1 MVAADPVGPAVLH
14 TPVMAEQVV
23 EMMVNPRAS
32 GTASS
37 AAQRRVFVDGTVGH
51 GGHAEAL
58 LRADAGCAVLCIDA
72 DAAALATAKG
82 RLAAAGFSEDG
93 GRVSFYRG
101 SYAELGSALA
111 AAGRAGFAGS
121 SASSEPLLAD
131 GVLLDL
137 GLGSHQLDAAHRGFS
152 FQRDGPLD
160 MRIAATGAAPASGA
174 AAPSAATAA
183 DIVSSWSAAQLTELL
198 VVYGEEAPERAAAV
212 AKAIVHWRGKGDRLH
227 RRITSTLE
235 LRFALEQG
243 LAAVDG
249 TPLEGTGGKL
259 ATKAVR
265 WASRRRREKD
275 LDAMERQRP
284 RYPAETRTLFQAL
297 RIAVNAELAQLAG
310 VLAAVPRHLAPG
322 GRLVT
327 LAFQPQEDA
336 AIMAALNTLTT
347 PGLCPSAAGTAA
359 LLLPT
364 GAAASSSA
372 GGCPCGACGGA
383 PFSAPVPADAPL
395 RASALEVRANPR
407 ARSARLRVLQRDC
420 TCYGSAAAAGAG
432 EAAGSSAAAAA
443 GAAWLGEVEGA
454 LRSAV
459 GAVLPAALKAGAARP
474 KKAAGERVRSAPA
487 AARSRAA
494 APAAA
499 ASAEVPAA
507 AAAAEGRSRVLPTP
521 AAAAAAF
528 AAPADDVSDAD
539 LEAAIAA
546 SLAHGRRGAS
556 ASAALGRGRAGA
568 GLLMAPP
575 AAAGGLGASVR
586 LLHTSA
592 APAQQRRGGET
603 PVASQ
608 EEEES
613 ALAVDASAAALS
625 EAEALG
631 RGAAARSTREV
642 EAEASESDGEAAPR
656 QTRAAAAASEGGE
669 DEEDEDASAREEIAE
684 LLAKAGFDLDEIE
697 GLAGEGE
704 KGQEGEGGEGEGAA
718 KANPDAPFVRYAD
731 GVDAPFMP
739 PHPAQLLPLPPLRGF
754 AGAPRLPALLPGV
767 SAGLVEKLNF
777 REDKPATLAAGHVVY
792 AGKAAALNAGAAAV
806 PLFDPASSV
815 EALSAINPSAAAT
828 AGVHFGIDTLNRI
841 GESVN
846 FGVGRE
852 GRLAIAA
859 TIDRRLRAQSA
870 RRKAT
875 VLRLLR
881 DQVMERGGISRQ
893 QGGRL
898 TREQATSLAAFIWA
912 NEHKETDRAVAYVH
926 PHRPASV
933 AAAAQV
939 PPAVPAMPPP
949 SSASAAG
956 LVAGAGAKVP
966 ALLSAFEERSAEIR
980 EATKAARRRLG
991 MQRRAAEWSA
1001 RQRARWAERN
1011 NEELR

>member
-1 MVAADPVGPAVLH
+1 MVAADLVGPAVLH

-23 EMMVNPRAS
+23 KMMFNSRAS
-32 GTASS
+32 GTTCS

-121 SASSEPLLAD
+121 SASSGPLLAD

-160 MRIAATGAAPASGA
+160 MRIAAAASGA
-174 AAPSAATAA
+174 AAPAASASAAPSAAAASTAA

-212 AKAIVHWRGKGDRLH
+212 ARAIVHWRGKGDRLH

-336 AIMAALNTLTT
+336 AIVAALNTLTT

-359 LLLPT
+359 LLLPA
-364 GAAASSSA
+364 GAASGSA
-372 GGCPCGACGGA
+372 GRCPCGACGGA
-383 PFSAPVPADAPL
+383 PFSSPLPADAPL
-395 RASALEVRANPR
+395 RASPLEVRANPR

-420 TCYGSAAAAGAG
+420 TCYGSAAAAGAADSTAV
-432 EAAGSSAAAAA
+432 AAV

-459 GAVLPAALKAGAARP
+459 AAVLPAALKAGAARP

-494 APAAA
+494 APSPA
-499 ASAEVPAA
+499 ASAVEVPADA
-507 AAAAEGRSRVLPTP
+507 FRRVLAPAP
-521 AAAAAAF
+521 AAFAA
-528 AAPADDVSDAD
+528 AAPADDVSDAE

-546 SLAHGRRGAS
+546 SLAHGRRSAS
-556 ASAALGRGRAGA
+556 ASAAVGRGRAGASA

-575 AAAGGLGASVR
+575 GLAGGLCASVR
-586 LLHTSA
+586 LLHTAA
-592 APAQQRRGGET
+592 APAQQRRGGVA
-603 PVASQ
+603 PAASQ

-613 ALAVDASAAALS
+613 ALAIDASAAALS
-625 EAEALG
+625 EAEALS
-631 RGAAARSTREV
+631 RGAGARSARHAPR
-642 EAEASESDGEAAPR
+642 EAESSEESDGEAAPR
-656 QTRAAAAASEGGE
+656 ARAAAVASEGGE
-669 DEEDEDASAREEIAE
+669 DEEAAGARAE
-684 LLAKAGFDLDEIE
+684 LAALLAKAGYDIDKVE
-697 GLAGEGE
+697 GLEG
-704 KGQEGEGGEGEGAA
+704 KVEGEGGEEEAA
-718 KANPDAPFVRYAD
+718 EDDGKDDPFEYYAD
-731 GVDAPFMP
+731 GMDAPFMP

-792 AGKAAALNAGAAAV
+792 AGKAAALNPGAAAV

-815 EALSAINPSAAAT
+815 EALSAINPGAAAT

-881 DQVMERGGISRQ
+881 DQVMERGGISRH

-898 TREQATSLAAFIWA
+898 TREQATSIAAFIWA
-912 NEHKETDRAVAYVH
+912 NEHAETDRAVAYVH

-933 AAAAQV
+933 AAAARV

-966 ALLSAFEERSAEIR
+966 ALLSAFEGRFKEIK
-980 EATKAARRRLG
+980 EATRAARRRLNT
-991 MQRRAAEWSA
+991 QRRAAEWSA
-1001 RQRARWAERN
+1001 RQRARWAERDG
-1011 NEELR
+1011 EELR